1 MKYNII
7 KPAPERIL
15 MSVESVN
22 QDNRSSEN
30 KYKNRLI
37 KIWIIWIKIRFKN
50 INEI

>member
-15 MSVESVN
+15 MSVESMKQEN
-22 QDNRSSEN
+22 PSTEN

-37 KIWIIWIKIRFKN
+37 KI
-50 INEI
+50 